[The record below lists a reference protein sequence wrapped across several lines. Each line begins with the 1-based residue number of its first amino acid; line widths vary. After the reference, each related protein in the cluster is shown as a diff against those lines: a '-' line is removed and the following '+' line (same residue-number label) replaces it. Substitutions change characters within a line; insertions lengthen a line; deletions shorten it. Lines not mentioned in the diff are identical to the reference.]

1 MSEEVLP
8 KEGGENSLSDP
19 CCFRRV
25 VLDESHQA
33 KTDTSENPAGVILNF
48 VVTRNS
54 NRNTGDDGER
64 SDGEG
69 EREGRYTGL
78 NGRLSS
84 YSLEIDGKE
93 VNCRE
98 GVAVSVWISD
108 YSKR

>member
-1 MSEEVLP
+1 
-8 KEGGENSLSDP
+8 
-19 CCFRRV
+19 
-25 VLDESHQA
+25 
-33 KTDTSENPAGVILNF
+33 VILNF

-64 SDGEG
+64 SDSEG